1 MEKIQVDYTV
11 TVSDF
16 RKASYYGLFLRHRRP
31 LQIMFA
37 VLIGAVL
44 YGAGSY
50 LGVFSGGG
58 LSLLGTSPVCR
69 DGAEHPAVYA
79 DAGKLPG
86 LHLHCNTG
94 VPPGPV

>member
-1 MEKIQVDYTV
+1 MEKIQVEYKV

-44 YGAGSY
+44 YGTGS
-50 LGVFSGGG
+50 
-58 LSLLGTSPVCR
+58 
-69 DGAEHPAVYA
+69 
-79 DAGKLPG
+79 
-86 LHLHCNTG
+86 
-94 VPPGPV
+94 